1 MLLAGFLDIL
11 ILLTEIKE
19 IDMAVILSK
28 GIIKNNKYKIV
39 QVFIKIPFISRIQVA
54 TNSYYHT
61 IDKLKGIKVAISRFE
76 SGSHSMALAY
86 INNKTINRIK
96 KKF

>member
-1 MLLAGFLDIL
+1 M
-11 ILLTEIKE
+11 LTEIKE

-28 GIIKNNKYKIV
+28 GIIRGIIKNNKYKIV
-39 QVFIKIPFISRIQVA
+39 LVFIKIPFISRIQVA